1 MQLLIK
7 LSMCSPLKKK
17 TINVHIFLLSLLI
30 FIVFI
35 SLMWAD
41 MQSLIAHDEGLY
53 ARRAKLISDSGDWL
67 SPFASPHHKTVGSY
81 WAIAI
86 SLKIFGISDW
96 ASRLPSIVAGYIAT
110 LLFYFTSLRYFKP
123 LNSLVASLAL
133 IAMPIYF
140 QSLRTAGPDMIL
152 IALIMA
158 QVYFL
163 TSAKNASR
171 SVFRWKILGFGAC
184 VAMSFFVRSLV
195 ALIPL
200 VSLFPLIL
208 ALQYVRSIQF
218 WIWAVSGLF
227 LGSIPLIFNLLSVF
241 EDHGYSGLVSLVSFA
256 SRKADVTEWNLFSS
270 LPFYFTRLVLLTFP
284 AFVFLLPRMQS
295 FGKRL
300 FSDKACGLRIELNAL
315 TILFPLIY
323 IILLS
328 FIGARHYHYL
338 LPLVPLLALNIARMD
353 LIFKRSAFRLE
364 TSFAGVM
371 FVLYMLGACALCFKR
386 DYLLDAAFYTGF
398 FAIIFSSILC
408 FYAFYS
414 RFFSR
419 RKLSPFASI
428 FAFLMAQYLTISA
441 LSASGIIWSTNKD
454 LKALA
459 ISINSECKSGVYLYG
474 LPSKDE
480 TILTFYLDNSYVLR
494 SLGGLSAEYDGC
506 LVAVESS
513 KSQVLQDLSS
523 HKISNFYFR

>member
-1 MQLLIK
+1 
-7 LSMCSPLKKK
+7 
-17 TINVHIFLLSLLI
+17 
-30 FIVFI
+30 
-35 SLMWAD
+35 
-41 MQSLIAHDEGLY
+41 
-53 ARRAKLISDSGDWL
+53 
-67 SPFASPHHKTVGSY
+67 
-81 WAIAI
+81 
-86 SLKIFGISDW
+86 
-96 ASRLPSIVAGYIAT
+96 
-110 LLFYFTSLRYFKP
+110 
-123 LNSLVASLAL
+123 
-133 IAMPIYF
+133 
-140 QSLRTAGPDMIL
+140 
-152 IALIMA
+152 
-158 QVYFL
+158 
-163 TSAKNASR
+163 
-171 SVFRWKILGFGAC
+171 
-184 VAMSFFVRSLV
+184 MSFFVRSLV

-218 WIWAVSGLF
+218 WIWAISGLF

-241 EDHGYSGLVSLVSFA
+241 EDHGYSGLVSLASFA

-323 IILLS
+323 IIVLS
-328 FIGARHYHYL
+328 FIGTRHYHYL
-338 LPLVPLLALNIARMD
+338 LPLVPLLSLNIARMD
-353 LIFKRSAFRLE
+353 LIFKRGTFKLE

-408 FYAFYS
+408 FYAFYF

-459 ISINSECKSGVYLYG
+459 ISLNSECKSGVYLYG

-480 TILTFYLDNSYVLR
+480 TILKFYLDNSYVLR
-494 SLGGLSAEYDGC
+494 SLGGLSAEYGGC

-513 KSQVLQDLSS
+513 KSQVLQDLSG

>member
-1 MQLLIK
+1 
-7 LSMCSPLKKK
+7 
-17 TINVHIFLLSLLI
+17 
-30 FIVFI
+30 
-35 SLMWAD
+35 
-41 MQSLIAHDEGLY
+41 
-53 ARRAKLISDSGDWL
+53 
-67 SPFASPHHKTVGSY
+67 
-81 WAIAI
+81 
-86 SLKIFGISDW
+86 
-96 ASRLPSIVAGYIAT
+96 
-110 LLFYFTSLRYFKP
+110 
-123 LNSLVASLAL
+123 
-133 IAMPIYF
+133 
-140 QSLRTAGPDMIL
+140 
-152 IALIMA
+152 
-158 QVYFL
+158 
-163 TSAKNASR
+163 
-171 SVFRWKILGFGAC
+171 
-184 VAMSFFVRSLV
+184 MSFFVRSLV

-218 WIWAVSGLF
+218 WIWAISGLF

-241 EDHGYSGLVSLVSFA
+241 EVHGYSGLASLASFA

-300 FSDKACGLRIELNAL
+300 FSDKACGLRMELNAL

-323 IILLS
+323 IIVLS
-328 FIGARHYHYL
+328 FIGTRHYHYL

-353 LIFKRSAFRLE
+353 LIFKGSAFRFE

-371 FVLYMLGACALCFKR
+371 FVLYMLGACALYLKR
-386 DYLLDAAFYTGF
+386 DYLLDAAYYTGF

-408 FYAFYS
+408 LYAFCS
-414 RFFSR
+414 RLLSR

-459 ISINSECKSGVYLYG
+459 ISMNSECKSGVYLYG

-480 TILTFYLDNSYVLR
+480 TILKFYLDNSYVLR
-494 SLGGLSAEYDGC
+494 SLGGLSAEYGGC

-513 KSQVLQDLSS
+513 KSQVLHDLSG